1 MSNEI
6 TSPKTLMEIITGFRV
21 SRIILTGF
29 ELGIFTI
36 LGSSEKSS
44 GQVAENLSLAPRS
57 TDRLMNALAAIGLL
71 TKKNNLFSNTAFSSK
86 FLVKGSPAYMGG
98 ISHMVNTWRT
108 WNTLTDAVKV
118 GTTVAIDPNLGD
130 RGDAWLEPFIAA
142 MHQRAVPQAV
152 EVANV
157 LDFSKVKKILDI
169 GGGSGAF
176 SFEFLKRCNGANAVI
191 FDLPTVVPI
200 TRKYIDQSGLG
211 NSVVTVT
218 GDYLVDQFGV
228 GFDMIYIS
236 AVIHINS
243 PDENLDILRKS
254 AAALNPGGQVVI
266 MDHIM
271 SEDRTE
277 PRDGAIFAINMLA
290 GTKHG
295 DVYTEGEIKSWMT
308 DAGLKKIKRID
319 AVSGSSLMVGYK

>member
-1 MSNEI
+1 MSNQI
-6 TSPKTLMEIITGFRV
+6 TSPKILMEMITEFRV

-29 ELGIFTI
+29 ELGIFTV
-36 LGSSEKSS
+36 LGSSGKTS
-44 GQVAENLSLAPRS
+44 GEVAEKLSLAPRS
-57 TDRLMNALAAIGLL
+57 ADRLMNALVAVGLL
-71 TKKNNLFSNTAFSSK
+71 TKSDHVFSNNTFSSK

-108 WNTLTDAVKV
+108 WNTLTEAVKA
-118 GTTVAIDPNLGD
+118 GTTVAIDPNMAD

-157 LDFSKVKKILDI
+157 LDFSSVKKILDI

-176 SFEFLKRCNGANAVI
+176 CFEFIKRCKDASAVV

-200 TRKYIDQSGLG
+200 TRKYIDQAGFDS
-211 NSVVTVT
+211 SVKTVA
-218 GDYLVDQFGV
+218 GDYMADQFGK
-228 GFDMIYIS
+228 GFDLVYIS

-243 PDENLDILRKS
+243 PDENLDILKKS
-254 AAALNPGGQVVI
+254 AASLNPGGQVVI
-266 MDHIM
+266 MDHVM
-271 SEDRTE
+271 NEDRTE
-277 PRDGAIFAINMLA
+277 PYEGAIFAINMLA

-295 DVYTEGEIKSWMT
+295 DVYTESEIKSWMN
-308 DAGLKKIKRID
+308 DAGLKNIKRVD
-319 AVSGSSLMVGYK
+319 TVSGTSLMIGYK